1 MNITIEKYDTFDLCP
16 ECNGK
21 IILIKEEGEIVCKHC
36 GLVISEKI
44 ISFTSF

>member
-21 IILIKEEGEIVCKHC
+21 IILIKEEVEIVCKHC
-36 GLVISEKI
+36 GLVISEKE
-44 ISFTSF
+44 ISFTSY